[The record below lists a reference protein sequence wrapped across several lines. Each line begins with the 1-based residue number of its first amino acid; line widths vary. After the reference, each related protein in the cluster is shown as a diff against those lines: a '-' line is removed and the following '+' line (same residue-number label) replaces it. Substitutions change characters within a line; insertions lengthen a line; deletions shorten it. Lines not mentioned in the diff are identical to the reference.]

1 MGIYKLME
9 LLRINAADCIKQR
22 DLGYYS
28 GMTIAL
34 DASMAMY
41 QFIISTQG
49 YDHNAL
55 TSLTD
60 NEGNK
65 TGHLLGIMNRTI
77 ALLESGIKPVWVF
90 DGKPPTK
97 KTGEVIRRLIV
108 VAEKKESQRRSH
120 RESRLG
126 KIAWQSIRGS
136 KTTTTH
142 HLHW

>member
-9 LLRINAADCIKQR
+9 LLRENAADCIKQR
-22 DLGYYS
+22 DLAYFS
-28 GMTIAL
+28 GMSIAL

-55 TSLTD
+55 TMLTD

-65 TGHLLGIMNRTI
+65 TGHLLGMMNRTI
-77 ALLESGIKPVWVF
+77 ALLENGLKPVWVF

-97 KTGEVIRRLIV
+97 KNGEVNQCTNS
-108 VAEKKESQRRSH
+108 ADAPTPNQRRSSG
-120 RESRLG
+120 EG
-126 KIAWQSIRGS
+126 
-136 KTTTTH
+136 
-142 HLHW
+142 